1 MLRSEWDALGPAAR
15 ALMAQSRTCIG
26 ETIVDGEQGK
36 LQAADNAD
44 LVENVRE
51 MMFHGVFTEGKLA
64 RNLLVAQAGNDGGQN
79 FHLALRQTVVAWR
92 FVTRGASPHVV
103 HDVAHSFAPDPIL
116 PSHHGAD
123 GLHQQL

>member
-1 MLRSEWDALGPAAR
+1 MLRSESDALGPAAR

-26 ETIVDGEQGK
+26 ETIVDGEQGE

-51 MMFHGVFTEGKLA
+51 MMLYCVFTEGELA
-64 RNLLVAQAGNDGGQN
+64 RNLLVAQASNDGGQN
-79 FHLALRQTVVAWR
+79 FHLALRQAIIPWR
-92 FVTRGASPHVV
+92 FVTRGTSPHVV
-103 HDVAHSFAPDPIL
+103 HDVANSFAPDPIL

-123 GLHQQL
+123 GL